1 MHVRVL
7 IADDH
12 PIVRKGMRSVL
23 ENEPG
28 FKVVGEAEDGTQAL
42 EAVENLRPDV
52 LIVDMMMPGHNG
64 LEVIRQAKQYFP
76 ALHVLVLS
84 MHKNDAYVAEA
95 LNRGASGYILK
106 DTGPTELVEGVKSVI
121 SGERYLSKELSEQMV
136 HSYNH
141 GADDFRMDS
150 YETLTN
156 REREIL
162 QLAAEGLTSS
172 EIAQRLSISR
182 RTVETHR
189 ANLMDKLNLRN
200 QTDLVLYAIK
210 RGILLVEE

>member
-1 MHVRVL
+1 MLVRVL

-23 ENEPG
+23 ENEPWI
-28 FKVVGEAEDGTQAL
+28 KVVGEAEDGTRAL

-64 LEVIRQAKQYFP
+64 LEVIRQAKQFFP

-84 MHKNDAYVAEA
+84 MHKNEAYVAEA

-106 DTGPTELVEGVKSVI
+106 DTGPTELVEGVKIVI
-121 SGERYLSKELSEQMV
+121 SGERYLSKELTEQMGDS
-136 HSYNH
+136 HNYGS
-141 GADDFRMDS
+141 DDFRMDS

-162 QLAAEGLTSS
+162 QLAAEGHTSL